1 MNSRQIR
8 QSLILLLT
16 AVIWGVAFVAQ
27 SVGMDYVGPFTF
39 ICARSLIGGLVLL
52 PCITLLDR
60 LNGQQKKSTDR
71 KKLLLGGICCGLAL
85 CTASCF
91 QQFGILYTSVG
102 KGAPCTGRPV
112 FSLHDRKPAPWK
124 WRHSGVYLRLS
135 FFRTYPGD

>member
-52 PCITLLDR
+52 PCITLLKWTAE
-60 LNGQQKKSTDR
+60 KKHR
-71 KKLLLGGICCGLAL
+71 QEKAAPGGHLLRPCPLYRKLLSAVRH
-85 CTASCF
+85 
-91 QQFGILYTSVG
+91 SVYKRG
-102 KGAPCTGRPV
+102 KGRIPYGLLYHHCP
-112 FSLHDRKPAPWK
+112 H
-124 WRHSGVYLRLS
+124 
-135 FFRTYPGD
+135 FRALFR